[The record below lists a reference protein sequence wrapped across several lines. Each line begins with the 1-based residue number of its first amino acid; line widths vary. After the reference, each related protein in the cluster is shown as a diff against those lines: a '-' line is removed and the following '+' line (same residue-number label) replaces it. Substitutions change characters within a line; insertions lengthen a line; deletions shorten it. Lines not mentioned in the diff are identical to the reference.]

1 MPGPDLLYL
10 AGAAVAGT
18 LAAALLA
25 CVPGLHVYS
34 AAGLVVAL
42 VARARGSLPEDL
54 LAMFL
59 LGMTVGYAVVNT
71 VPAIFGGAPDESTL
85 FVVLPGQRYLSQGKG
100 IEAAAVTG
108 AGSLGG
114 LLALLLLA
122 PLLPRVLPAL
132 RGIVA
137 PHLHWILAAVA
148 LYMLLSEWPKGFD
161 RQKSRAGRLA
171 GGWRSPGAG
180 LLTFALSGL
189 LGIALFYGSLVPAEA
204 GFQNLF
210 PAFTGLFA
218 IPWVATN
225 LVSRVPTPRQEAAG
239 PLDLTPGLLGRGVAA
254 GALGGFFAAFF
265 PAVTGGIGGLLA
277 GQATAQRDDRL
288 FLVSQG
294 ASKVVYYAGAYLLL
308 FVPGLHLSRGGMSSM
323 LGTLYTPRTPALYWT
338 AVGAVL
344 LCGALAFGLLL
355 VLSRGA
361 SWLVARVDYRSIA
374 AAVLVLLVTLV
385 LAVTGPGGLLVA
397 AVATA
402 IGLIPLLWGCRRSD
416 CLGVLLVPLTLQ
428 LAGLG
433 PAVAAWLGLA

>member
-1 MPGPDLLYL
+1 MPGVELLPL
-10 AGAAVAGT
+10 AAAALAGT
-18 LAAALLA
+18 LAAALLG
-25 CVPGLHVYS
+25 CIPGLHVYS
-34 AAGLVVAL
+34 AAGLAVAL
-42 VARARGSLPEDL
+42 AARRPGGLSDEL

-59 LGMTVGYAVVNT
+59 LGLTMGYAVINT
-71 VPAIFGGAPDESTL
+71 VPAIFGGAPDESTI
-85 FVVLPGQRYLSQGKG
+85 FVVLPGQRYLLEGNG
-100 IEAAAVTG
+100 VEAAAVTG

-132 RGIVA
+132 RAIVA

-161 RQKSRAGRLA
+161 REQSRAGRLA

-180 LLTFALSGL
+180 LLTFVLSGL
-189 LGIALFYGSLVPAEA
+189 LGIALFYGGLVPPEA

-218 IPWVATN
+218 IPWVAAN
-225 LVSRVPTPRQEAAG
+225 LLSRVPVPRQEAARH
-239 PLDLTPGLLGRGVAA
+239 LDLTPALLARGVLA
-254 GALGGFFAAFF
+254 GTLGGFFAAFF

-277 GQATAQRDDRL
+277 GQATAQRDDRV

-294 ASKVVYYAGAYLLL
+294 ACKVVYYAGAYLLL

-323 LGTLYTPRTPALYWT
+323 LGILFTPRTPDLYWA
-338 AVGAVL
+338 AVGAAV

-355 VLSRGA
+355 PLSRA
-361 SWLVARVDYRSIA
+361 AAWLVARVDYRLVSA
-374 AAVLVLLVTLV
+374 LVLGLLVALVLV
-385 LAVTGPGGLLVA
+385 VTGPQGLLVA
-397 AVATA
+397 AVASA
-402 IGLIPLLWGCRRSD
+402 VGLVPLLWGARRSD

-428 LAGLG
+428 LGGLG
-433 PAVAAWLGLA
+433 PTVAGWLGLA

>member
-10 AGAAVAGT
+10 VVAAVAGT
-18 LAAALLA
+18 LAAAVLS
-25 CVPGLHVYS
+25 CVPGLHIYS

-42 VARARGSLPEDL
+42 AARSPGSLPEEP
-54 LAMFL
+54 LAMLL
-59 LGMTVGYAVVNT
+59 LGMTMGYSVINT
-71 VPAIFGGAPDESTL
+71 VPAIFGGAPDESTI
-85 FVVLPGQRYLSQGKG
+85 FVVLPGQRYLLLGNG

-114 LLALLLLA
+114 VLVLLLLA
-122 PLLPRVLPAL
+122 PLLPRILPAL
-132 RGIVA
+132 RAIVA

-161 RQKSRAGRLA
+161 REKSRAGRLA

-180 LLTFALSGL
+180 LLTFVLSGL
-189 LGIALFYGSLVPAEA
+189 LGMALFYGSLVPAEA

-218 IPWVATN
+218 IPWVAAN
-225 LVSRVPTPRQEAAG
+225 LVSRVPVPRQEAAAH
-239 PLDLTPGLLGRGVAA
+239 LDLTPALLARGVLA
-254 GALGGFFAAFF
+254 GTLGGFFAAFF

-294 ASKVVYYAGAYLLL
+294 ACKVVYYAGAYLLL

-323 LGTLYTPRTPALYWT
+323 LGILYVPRTPDLYWA
-338 AVGAVL
+338 AVGAAA

-355 VLSRGA
+355 PLSRGA
-361 SWLVARVDYRSIA
+361 AWLVARVDYRLVS
-374 AAVLVLLVTLV
+374 AAVLGLLVALV
-385 LAVTGPGGLLVA
+385 LVVTGPGGLLVA
-397 AVATA
+397 AVASA
-402 IGLIPLLWGCRRSD
+402 IGSIPLLWGARRSD

-433 PAVAAWLGLA
+433 PAVAGWLGLA

>member
-1 MPGPDLLYL
+1 MPGLDLLGL

-34 AAGLVVAL
+34 AAGLAVAL
-42 VARARGSLPEDL
+42 AARAPGALPEDL

-85 FVVLPGQRYLSQGKG
+85 FVVLPGQRYLLQGQG
-100 IEAAAVTG
+100 MEAAAVTG
-108 AGSLGG
+108 AGSLGA
-114 LLALLLLA
+114 LLALLLAA
-122 PLLPRVLPAL
+122 PLLPRTLPTL
-132 RGIVA
+132 RAIVA

-148 LYMLLSEWPKGFD
+148 LYMILSEWPKGFD
-161 RQKSRAGRLA
+161 REKSRAGRLA

-180 LLTFALSGL
+180 LLTFLLSGL
-189 LGIALFYGSLVPAEA
+189 LGMALFYGGLVPPEA

-225 LVSRVPTPRQEAAG
+225 LVSRVPVPRQEAAAT
-239 PLDLTPGLLGRGVAA
+239 LDLSPGLLARGVFA
-254 GALGGFFAAFF
+254 GTLGGFFAAFF

-294 ASKVVYYAGAYLLL
+294 ACKVVYYAGAYLLL

-323 LGTLYTPRTPALYWT
+323 LGILYTPRTPALYWA
-338 AVGAVL
+338 AVGSTV

-361 SWLVARVDYRSIA
+361 AWLVARVDYRRIS
-374 AAVLVLLVTLV
+374 AAVLVLLVALV

-402 IGLIPLLWGCRRSD
+402 IGLVPLLFGSRRSN

-433 PAVAAWLGLA
+433 PTVAGWLGLA

>member
-1 MPGPDLLYL
+1 MACLDLLGF

-18 LAAALLA
+18 LAAALLG
-25 CVPGLHVYS
+25 CIPGLHVYS
-34 AAGLVVAL
+34 AAALLVAL
-42 VARARGSLPEDL
+42 AARARPGFPEDL

-85 FVVLPGQRYLSQGKG
+85 FVVLPGQRYLVQGKG

-114 LLALLLLA
+114 ILALLLLA

-132 RGIVA
+132 RAVVA

-161 RQKSRAGRLA
+161 RQPSRVGRLA

-180 LLTFALSGL
+180 LVTFVLSGL
-189 LGIALFYGSLVPAEA
+189 LGMALFYGSLVPPAA

-218 IPWVATN
+218 IPWVAAN
-225 LVSRVPTPRQEAAG
+225 LLSRVAVPRQEAAG
-239 PLDLTPGLLGRGVAA
+239 RLDLTPGLLGRGVLA
-254 GALGGFFAAFF
+254 GTLGGFFAAFF

-294 ASKVVYYAGAYLLL
+294 ACKVVYLAGAYLLL

-323 LGTLYTPRTPALYWT
+323 LSILYTPRTPALYWT
-338 AVGAVL
+338 AVGAVV

-355 VLSRGA
+355 ALSRGA
-361 SWLVARVDYRSIA
+361 AWLVARVDYRHIS
-374 AAVLVLLVTLV
+374 AAVLVLLVALI
-385 LAVTGPGGLLVA
+385 LAATGPGGLLIA
-397 AVATA
+397 AIATA
-402 IGLIPLLWGCRRSD
+402 IGLIPLLWGARRSD

-433 PAVAAWLGLA
+433 PTVAGWLGLA